1 MAYSWGAVAF
11 MPEYIWDEAKNEL
24 LQRERGIS
32 FDYVK
37 YHLTSGELLGD
48 VQNPNQERY
57 PGQRLYI
64 VRINNLAWAVPYR
77 RTTDHVFLYTAY
89 PSEKFTRIY
98 RRQLGGDNERR

>member
-1 MAYSWGAVAF
+1 

-32 FDYVK
+32 FDDVK
-37 YHLTSGELLGD
+37 YHLTSQD
-48 VQNPNQERY
+48 VLDDIQHPNQARY

-64 VRINNLAWAVPYR
+64 VRINNLAWVVPHR
-77 RTTDHVFLYTAY
+77 RTAGHVFLYTAY

-98 RRQLGGDNERR
+98 RLQLGGDNERR